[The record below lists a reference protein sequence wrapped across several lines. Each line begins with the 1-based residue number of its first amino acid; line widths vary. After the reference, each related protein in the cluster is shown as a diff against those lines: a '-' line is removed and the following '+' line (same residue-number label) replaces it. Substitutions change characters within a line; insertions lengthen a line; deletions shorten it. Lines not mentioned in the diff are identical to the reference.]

1 MLKPILTPRD
11 IAERY
16 NRFMPDEVRQ
26 FLKDRGVAATV
37 IDRELLGFDG
47 KRIVIPV
54 FGETTRE
61 VLGFRYAAIP
71 KDPWDEPN
79 ITSDR
84 DSEPLLYGRETL
96 ARKPHRVVI
105 CEGAF
110 DRLVLESRGFPA
122 VAPTGGAGVF
132 LPEWAKFFE
141 GIDDVSICF
150 RRGAARERAARDVQ
164 KIIPG
169 VRIAKLPADVGEGGS
184 ISDFFERHLRS
195 MRDFE
200 IVLAG
205 GVSSVQSGSDA
216 PQVKLL
222 RPANKAHERWAEKLR
237 KSVRLHD
244 VVFEFANLQASGGRL
259 VGHCPFHDDGSR
271 SFSVYPE
278 TDTYC
283 CSVCG
288 AAGDVVAFLMNK
300 ESLTFGQA
308 LEALERYRYTH
319 EL

>member
-26 FLKDRGVAATV
+26 FLKDRGIAATV

-47 KRIVIPV
+47 KRIVIPL
-54 FGETTRE
+54 FGETTRD
-61 VLGFRYAAIP
+61 VIGFRYAAIP
-71 KDPWDEPN
+71 KDPWDEPI
-79 ITSDR
+79 ITSDG

-96 ARKPHRVVI
+96 VRKPHRVVI
-105 CEGAF
+105 CEGEL

-122 VAPTGGAGVF
+122 VASTGGAGVF
-132 LPEWAKFFE
+132 LPEWATLFE

-150 RRGAARERAARDVQ
+150 RRGAASERAARAVQ
-164 KIIPG
+164 KI
-169 VRIAKLPADVGEGGS
+169 VSSARIARLPADLGEGGS
-184 ISDFFERHLRS
+184 ISDFFVRHLRS

-205 GVSSVQSGSDA
+205 GVSAVQSASAA
-216 PQVKLL
+216 PQIAPL
-222 RPANKAHERWAEKLR
+222 RPSNKAHERWAERLR
-237 KSVRLHD
+237 KGVRLHD
-244 VVFEFANLQASGGRL
+244 VVFEFVNLQASGGRL

-278 TDTYC
+278 TDTYSC
-283 CSVCG
+283 IVCG
-288 AAGDVVAFLMNK
+288 ASGDVVAFLMNK
-300 ESLTFGQA
+300 ESMTFGQA
-308 LEALERYRYTH
+308 LGALERYRYTH
-319 EL
+319 EF